1 MSKTIIKPSNEDRE
15 EINAELKKVNTN
27 SRSFAESF
35 VSPLVSFI
43 NFQEIQIDGTFTLEE
58 LKEITKVIET
68 AEAWLALE
76 SKTIE
81 FDDEE
86 TEKNL
91 TQACIECG
99 SKDKPIIKQCEK
111 CGGAIRA
118 CCPNHEDN
126 C

>member
-58 LKEITKVIET
+58 LKGITKVIET
-68 AEAWLALE
+68 AEAWLAIESRPLEFKTMNDRDVEEILE
-76 SKTIE
+76 SEIR
-81 FDDEE
+81 EE
-86 TEKNL
+86 DYQYTER
-91 TQACIECG
+91 I
-99 SKDKPIIKQCEK
+99 
-111 CGGAIRA
+111 
-118 CCPNHEDN
+118 
-126 C
+126 

>member
-15 EINAELKKVNTN
+15 KINAELKKVNTDDC
-27 SRSFAESF
+27 RQTRFD
-35 VSPLVSFI
+35 
-43 NFQEIQIDGTFTLEE
+43 NFQEIQINGTFTLEE

-76 SKTIE
+76 
-81 FDDEE
+81 
-86 TEKNL
+86 L
-91 TQACIECG
+91 GLLGHATQNCIECG
-99 SKDKPIIKQCEK
+99 EAIEPIIKQCEK

-118 CCPNHEDN
+118 CCPDHEDN